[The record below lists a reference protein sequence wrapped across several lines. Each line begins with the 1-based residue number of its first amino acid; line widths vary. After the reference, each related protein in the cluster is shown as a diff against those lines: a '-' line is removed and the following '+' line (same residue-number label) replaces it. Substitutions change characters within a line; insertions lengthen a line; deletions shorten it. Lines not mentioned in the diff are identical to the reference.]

1 MPKPNRECFT
11 CGTPYYYCP
20 GCESSKAHPRPSWY
34 VMFDCQD
41 CRDIFNILTE
51 YSLNR
56 LTREEAGQRLSAF
69 DVCAKNSFTPVIR
82 RELEEIL
89 SQPQRYNVFK

>member
-20 GCESSKAHPRPSWY
+20 DCERSKPRPRPSWY
-34 VMFDCQD
+34 VMFDCPR
-41 CRDIFNILTE
+41 CRDIFNILTD

-56 LTREEAGQRLSAF
+56 ISREEAGKLLSVH
-69 DVCAKNSFTPVIR
+69 DLKDRGSFVPVIR
-82 RELEEIL
+82 KELDEIL
-89 SQPQRYNVFK
+89 PQS